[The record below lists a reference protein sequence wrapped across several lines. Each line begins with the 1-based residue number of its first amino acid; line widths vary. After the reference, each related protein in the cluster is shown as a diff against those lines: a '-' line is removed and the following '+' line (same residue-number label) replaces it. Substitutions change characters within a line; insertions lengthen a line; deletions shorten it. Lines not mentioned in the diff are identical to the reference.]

1 MKKQLF
7 YLFLSILWVNL
18 TVSAETV
25 NLSGTWQFAL
35 DTQDRGISENWFNRA
50 LPDKISL
57 PGVLQAQNYGNEI
70 AADTPWVLSLYDKN
84 WFLRADYQDFF
95 FRHE

>member
-7 YLFLSILWVNL
+7 YLFLSIIWVNL

-70 AADTPWVLSLYDKN
+70 AADTP
-84 WFLRADYQDFF
+84 
-95 FRHE
+95 